1 MDQKKLMLR
10 VKYKTDNEKLTIN
23 SQMYFIADTA
33 VFTVSDLV
41 KQKSSLMMAWL
52 EGEMLHMK
60 PLYDPHGPQGNKPI
74 AITKIINNKEKE
86 AMLIM
91 LSDGMVVVISS
102 KDPKGCTPQIIKP
115 QAVNKS

>member
-23 SQMYFIADTA
+23 SQMYFIANTA
-33 VFTVSDLV
+33 VFTVNDLV

-60 PLYDPHGPQGNKPI
+60 SLYDPQGNKPI
-74 AITKIINNKEKE
+74 GITKIINNKEKE

-102 KDPKGCTPQIIKP
+102 RDPKGCTPQVIKP
-115 QAVNKS
+115 QVASKP

>member
-10 VKYKTDNEKLTIN
+10 IKYKTDNERLTIN

-52 EGEMLHMK
+52 EGETLHMK
-60 PLYDPHGPQGNKPI
+60 PLYIPQNNKPI
-74 AITKIINNKEKE
+74 GINKIINNKEKE

-91 LSDGMVVVISS
+91 LSDGMIVIISS
-102 KDPKGCTPQIIKP
+102 KDPKSCTPQIIKP
-115 QAVNKS
+115 QTTNKS

>member
-23 SQMYFIADTA
+23 SQMYFVAGTA
-33 VFTVSDLV
+33 VFTINDLV

-52 EGEMLHMK
+52 EGETLHTK
-60 PLYDPHGPQGNKPI
+60 PLYNPHGNKPVGI
-74 AITKIINNKEKE
+74 SKVINNKEKE
-86 AMLIM
+86 AMIIM
-91 LSDGMVVVISS
+91 LSDGIVVVISA

-115 QAVNKS
+115 QAANKS

>member
-1 MDQKKLMLR
+1 MDSKKLMLR

-23 SQMYFIADTA
+23 SQMYFIAGTA

-52 EGEMLHMK
+52 EGETLHMK
-60 PLYDPHGPQGNKPI
+60 PLYDPQGNNPVRISKV
-74 AITKIINNKEKE
+74 INNREKE
-86 AMLIM
+86 AMIIM

-102 KDPKGCTPQIIKP
+102 RDPKGCTPQIIKP
-115 QAVNKS
+115 QAANKS

>member
-41 KQKSSLMMAWL
+41 KQKSSLVMAWL
-52 EGEMLHMK
+52 EGEILHMK
-60 PLYDPHGPQGNKPI
+60 PLYDPQGNKPI
-74 AITKIINNKEKE
+74 GITKIVNNKEKE

-115 QAVNKS
+115 RAENKS